1 MFLFLRITTVGVVA
15 FALLWGGFASG
26 ASAPEELRTKI
37 EEKAKELEAINS
49 KVQST
54 QQNLEE
60 TKEQGKTLQG
70 ELKQINYDISRLGLN
85 IKASEIN
92 IQKLSLELDG
102 LQYDIA
108 DVHTSIGGKKEAIAQ
123 FLRELQQND
132 ADNLLVVFL
141 KNKSLADSIFTA
153 QSLADL
159 NQGLAVE
166 IANLNVLY
174 DELDTNIQLTGAKK
188 QGIERES
195 VNLKSRKGI
204 VEDKRSERQTLL
216 TQTKSREQTYQQQ
229 LAELEK
235 KQEEIG
241 RVIDELEHELRAAF
255 DPSVLPLKRPGVLA
269 KPVESGIMSQ
279 GYGATAFAQRAYKT
293 KFHNGVDWGVPVGTP
308 VFAAADGTVMAVDN
322 NDRGTSRWQKY
333 QYGRYVLIKHDNNL
347 STLYAHLSRQVV
359 ARGATVKRG
368 DLIGY
373 SGNTGYSTGPHIHL
387 TVYWAPSVQM
397 KSVPPAAGL
406 VPVGVT
412 IDPNDYL

>member
-1 MFLFLRITTVGVVA
+1 MLLFLRITTVGVVA
-15 FALLWGGFASG
+15 LALVWGGFASG
-26 ASAPEELRTKI
+26 ASAPEELRAKI
-37 EEKAKELEAINS
+37 DAKAKELEAINGQ
-49 KVQST
+49 VQST
-54 QQNLEE
+54 QQNISEAQ
-60 TKEQGKTLQG
+60 EQSRTLKN
-70 ELKQINYDISRLGLN
+70 ELSQINYDINRLGLN

-108 DVHTSIGGKKEAIAQ
+108 DVHASIGGKKEAIAK

-141 KNKSLADSIFTA
+141 KNKSLADSVLTA

-166 IANLNVLY
+166 IANLGVLY
-174 DELDTNIQLTGAKK
+174 DELDTNIQLTSTKK
-188 QGIERES
+188 SGIERENL
-195 VNLKSRKGI
+195 NLKSRKGI
-204 VEDKRSERQTLL
+204 VEDKRSERQSLL

-255 DPSVLPLKRPGVLA
+255 DPSVLPLKRPGVLG
-269 KPVESGIMSQ
+269 KPVENGIMSQ

-308 VFAAADGTVMAVDN
+308 LFAAEDGVVVAVDN

-333 QYGRYVLIKHDNNL
+333 QYGKYILIKHDNNL
-347 STLYAHLSRQVV
+347 TTLYAHLSRQAVS
-359 ARGATVKRG
+359 RGATVKRG

-373 SGNTGYSTGPHIHL
+373 SGNTGYSTGAHIHF
-387 TVYWAPSVQM
+387 TVYWAPSVQL

-406 VPVGVT
+406 VPIGVT